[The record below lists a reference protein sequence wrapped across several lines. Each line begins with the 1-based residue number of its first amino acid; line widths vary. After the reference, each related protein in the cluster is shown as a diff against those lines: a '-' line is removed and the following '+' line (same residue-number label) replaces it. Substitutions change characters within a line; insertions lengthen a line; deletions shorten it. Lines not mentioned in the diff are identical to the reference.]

1 MAHIH
6 EKIDF
11 TAEVFIV
18 HKDRVLLRVHDKFHR
33 WFSVGGHVEPDEDPN
48 EAAVREVKE
57 EVGLDVQLWAGN
69 QKAHFKREG
78 FMELIPPIALNRHR
92 VTSTHEHVTLV
103 YFATAKSDVI
113 LLSETEKTSDCRWFA
128 EDQLANA
135 DLDPHILHFAKL
147 ALETL
152 GNRR

>member
-1 MAHIH
+1 
-6 EKIDF
+6 
-11 TAEVFIV
+11 
-18 HKDRVLLRVHDKFHR
+18 
-33 WFSVGGHVEPDEDPN
+33 
-48 EAAVREVKE
+48 
-57 EVGLDVQLWAGN
+57 
-69 QKAHFKREG
+69 
-78 FMELIPPIALNRHR
+78 MELIPPIALNRHR